1 MQRCPSC
8 PQCNSVFIAKDHGR
22 VQRKPLLLVC
32 GHSFCETCIN
42 QMVKTKKT
50 SIVCPTC
57 MKETPLL
64 QGSDCVKNM
73 PVDLY
78 LMGLLVYSQKTL
90 LEQELNKI
98 TKVSLALKK
107 KQISGEPAVGSKFS
121 SDKLCRECSTKQ
133 ATCKCTRCDCI
144 MCAACFNKV
153 HSLSTSLRQHQSIPL
168 TEDSSVEV
176 FPLCKVHDG
185 RPIEYYC
192 EDDNIPI
199 CSRCVIMGDHK
210 GHSITSMEDKNK
222 TVINE
227 MEPLLQVANQVHRR
241 IKRLDKGLVNYIPD
255 MKTETESVIADVYK
269 RFQHLHGLLQI
280 RETQVLEEV
289 YSRFRN
295 GIEPIQQ
302 LKETLQEETKELER
316 TIKGAQRIIN
326 NNNEIIVNTKEI
338 LEKLEH
344 AKDIPCI
351 LIPASTETSER
362 ISFESGGESLDTSI
376 LNYGSVVGAIP
387 QRFSLQTHRQMPEEF
402 LNDEIESLGSYTPLD
417 SRSMVST
424 RTDASDDII
433 IEDEQ
438 EIILDETGSE
448 KSSRKNSKQ
457 QKKKMNGREDLP
469 QKVHVK
475 GHNEQVYVSH
485 IRNPCHFI
493 VQLKREVPRLRSLSL
508 SINNWCKGPDAN
520 KHLLKEVDVGDL
532 VLAQYSSD
540 KEWYR
545 ARVRQVVSLADDI
558 SQTQV
563 EVAYID
569 YGNTEVIT
577 VTSLRNMQVKF
588 MKHPEF
594 AFECGLSG
602 IVASDKGGAWSLEA
616 VQTFAKMVENRPMLM
631 SVISELNNILQVDL
645 SKPPYDD
652 ITDDT
657 PVSVRDALVFLELAR
672 FESPASVPVPGGAP
686 APKRNFLAPDLRCKG
701 EVFNVVVTCAG
712 DPDNFYVQ
720 ELGENS
726 QYLETMMRLM
736 HDTYTNDKR
745 DSLKILCPQIGMI
758 CVTQNPA
765 DNMWYRA
772 RIIGLPGDKMVDVYF
787 VDYGN
792 LETVP
797 YQNLRKLTD
806 QFLVL
811 PCQATKCGLA
821 DVENLTGGSW
831 TEEALRDWSDM
842 AMMKRFSLRV
852 LDSCDPLKVVLHDPG
867 DDPRYSV
874 NGKMVAAGHAMST
887 GKWSLG
893 VPAAEIQR
901 RTTVTY
907 EMEQP
912 YIGSPKQPLVVL
924 NSGNSQRNVSL
935 ASNTNFSEESSGET
949 PPLSPKFHR
958 RTTRSSPGDS
968 VLKPV
973 VLLPV
978 HSPHS
983 SLSPDSSE
991 KEIFKTPPLSPLP
1004 TQQPVK
1010 PASSQHT
1017 VSTSSSEPPPRP
1029 ASSFQIGAS
1038 KDPEKKSKCT
1048 RSSMTITTAASKK
1061 EAESLSRK
1069 ESLVAPKKEKPNHQV
1084 EVEVKIS
1091 EFVSPSDFHVQ
1102 LASSGRDGL
1111 DDLMESL
1118 KEACD
1123 KSGPTL
1129 TTWEKD
1135 GYCAARYSVDGKW
1148 YRAKITKV
1156 MHKNLMEVF
1165 MVDYGFTDNICSSS
1179 LRPLTKI
1186 LKAPR
1191 CFAFRCHLADLVPAG
1206 DSKKWSRTACE
1217 YMMEVMKGKKVY
1229 IAKKG
1234 DIEDNSL
1241 PIDLILEEDI
1251 PETALEPASKNFHSL
1266 IDVMKEKGLGFS
1278 VRKGSKKQ
1286 EKPGP
1291 RIFPVLQYTA
1301 VSDAPA
1307 QSSFRMIPM
1316 YVDYTAVIYFQKV
1329 DNGTEFE
1336 NLHAFLQKKFKDSDP
1351 HHSSQ
1356 PWKEGQA
1363 CVALF
1368 RVDNVWCRATILT
1381 IEPHRVKV
1389 QYIDYGNS
1397 EWVSLDRL
1405 RADVEDIVHIPRQCF
1420 ECILHDI
1427 FPLMKDGT
1435 WPVPVLD
1442 YMHKQLVNKTCF
1454 AKIVERPVDKPMAVN
1469 LSLNGND
1476 FGTQLVQLG
1485 MAQREIYLT
1494 DQKTLS
1500 LRISSELQNSK
1511 AFKTMELYP
1520 VGKRFP
1526 VCVTHVELP
1535 DTVYFQHEKQL
1546 SVQDLSEEEIQKVE
1560 KIKGYLE
1567 KLEQLARDLNQKA
1580 HTFPALPIPSTG
1592 LACCAQF
1599 SFDQCWYRALIVD
1612 KDDSAGQVLVL
1623 YVDYGNSELVSL
1635 DRLRCLPPKYMSL
1648 PAQAVRCKLHDI
1660 SPPVGMLSWRKEALQ
1675 VVAQCISQK
1684 PIFAC
1689 IRSHKPVSV
1698 DLYEVLDQNVTRL
1711 AYQPALDQGLIQHTE
1726 ESSLY
1731 DDTLIGSHLASE
1743 GCSLMTTDMDSQCS
1757 KSWAEIME
1765 EGDQIGKTEI
1775 NTDDSD
1781 VLFESSEVIEPSPG
1795 VDTTID
1801 DNPEENFD

>member
-1 MQRCPSC
+1 MQKCPSC
-8 PQCNSVFIAKDHGR
+8 PQCNSVFVAKDHGR
-22 VQRKPLLLVC
+22 VQRKPLLLIC
-32 GHSFCETCIN
+32 GHSFCETCIS

-57 MKETPLL
+57 LKETPLL
-64 QGSDCVKNM
+64 QGTDCVKNM

-90 LEQELNKI
+90 LEQELSKI
-98 TKVSLALKK
+98 TQASLAQTLKK
-107 KQISGEPAVGSKFS
+107 KQIS
-121 SDKLCRECSTKQ
+121 DKVCRECSTKL

-144 MCAACFNKV
+144 MCAACFTKV
-153 HSLSTSLRQHQSIPL
+153 HSLSTSLRQHQPMPL
-168 TEDSSVEV
+168 TDDSSVEV
-176 FPLCKVHDG
+176 SPLCKVHDG

-241 IKRLDKGLVNYIPD
+241 IKRLDKSLVNYLPD

-269 RFQHLHGLLQI
+269 RFQRLHGLLQI

-289 YSRFRN
+289 YTRFRK

-302 LKETLQEETKELER
+302 LRETLQEETKELER
-316 TIKGAQRIIN
+316 TIKGAQRIMN

-351 LIPASTETSER
+351 IIPASTETSET
-362 ISFESGGESLDTSI
+362 ICFDSGGESMDTSI
-376 LNYGSVVGAIP
+376 LNYGSVVGAVP
-387 QRFSLQTHRQMPEEF
+387 QRFSVQTHRQMPEEF
-402 LNDEIESLGSYTPLD
+402 LTDEIESLGSYTPFD
-417 SRSMVST
+417 SLSMVST
-424 RTDASDDII
+424 ITDASDDII

-438 EIILDETGSE
+438 EIVFEETGSE
-448 KSSRKNSKQ
+448 KSSRKNDKQ
-457 QKKKMNGREDLP
+457 QKKKKQGREDLP
-469 QKVHVK
+469 QKVQVK

-485 IRNPCHFI
+485 IRNPCHFV
-493 VQLKREVPRLRSLSL
+493 VQLKREVPRLRSLSI
-508 SINNWCKGPDAN
+508 SINNWCNGPDAK

-545 ARVRQVVSLADDI
+545 ARVRQVVLVADDF
-558 SQTQV
+558 SQTRV

-577 VTSLRNMQVKF
+577 VDSLRNMQVKF

-594 AFECGLSG
+594 SFECGLSG
-602 IVASDKGGAWSLEA
+602 IVAADKSGAWSLEA
-616 VQTFAKMVENRPMLM
+616 VQTFAKMVENRPILM

-652 ITDDT
+652 ILNDT

-686 APKRNFLAPDLRCKG
+686 APKRNFISPDPRCKG
-701 EVFNVVVTCAG
+701 EVLNVVVTCAG

-726 QYLETMMRLM
+726 QYLETMMRMM
-736 HDTYTNDKR
+736 HDTYSNDKR
-745 DSLKILCPQIGMI
+745 DNLNVVCPQIGMI

-772 RIIGLPGDKMVDVYF
+772 RITGLPGDKKVDVFF

-811 PCQATKCGLA
+811 PCQASKCSLA
-821 DVENLTGGSW
+821 DIENLTGGRW
-831 TEEALRDWSDM
+831 PEEALRDWSDM
-842 AMMKRFSLRV
+842 SMMRRFSMRV
-852 LDSCDPLKVVLHDPG
+852 LDSCDPLMVVLHDPG

-893 VPAAEIQR
+893 VPSAAVQR

-907 EMEQP
+907 EMAQP
-912 YIGSPKQPLVVL
+912 YIGVPKEPVGVV
-924 NSGNSQRNVSL
+924 NSGCLQRTVNK
-935 ASNTNFSEESSGET
+935 ASGLSEGLSGET

-958 RTTRSSPGDS
+958 TTRSSPDDS
-968 VLKPV
+968 ILKPV
-973 VLLPV
+973 S
-978 HSPHS
+978 HSPVNSRPS
-983 SLSPDSSE
+983 SLSPGSSE
-991 KEIFKTPPLSPLP
+991 KEIFRTPPLSPLRTP
-1004 TQQPVK
+1004 QPVK
-1010 PASSQHT
+1010 LTSSQVT
-1017 VSTSSSEPPPRP
+1017 MSTSSSEPPPPRP
-1029 ASSFQIGAS
+1029 TSSFRMGVLVKDTAESVLKDQLLTDTTCLERSSTYWTDLFCYAS
-1038 KDPEKKSKCT
+1038 KDPEKDSKYV
-1048 RSSMTITTAASKK
+1048 RSSSTKIVASSQKK
-1061 EAESLSRK
+1061 EASLPRK
-1069 ESLVAPKKEKPNHQV
+1069 ESLVAPKKEKPNHPV

-1102 LASSGRDGL
+1102 LASSGTDGL

-1129 TTWEKD
+1129 TTWQKD

-1148 YRAKITKV
+1148 YRAKITKI

-1165 MVDYGFTDNICSSS
+1165 MVDYGFTDTVSSS
-1179 LRPLTKI
+1179 CLRQLTKV
-1186 LKAPR
+1186 LKGPR

-1206 DSKKWSRTACE
+1206 DSKKWSHTASE
-1217 YMMEVMKGKKVY
+1217 YMMEVMKKKKLY

-1251 PETALEPASKNFHSL
+1251 PETALEPASKNFQSL
-1266 IDVMKEKGLGFS
+1266 IDLMKEKGLGFS
-1278 VRKGSKKQ
+1278 VRKGPKKQ

-1291 RIFPVLQYTA
+1291 KIFPVLHYTA
-1301 VSDAPA
+1301 VSEAPF
-1307 QSSFRMIPM
+1307 QSSFRIVPM
-1316 YVDYTAVIYFQKV
+1316 YVDYTAMIYFQMV
-1329 DNGTEFE
+1329 DNATEFE
-1336 NLHAFLQKKFKDSDP
+1336 HLHALLQKKFKDSDP
-1351 HHSSQ
+1351 HNSLQ
-1356 PWKEGQA
+1356 PWKVGQA

-1368 RVDNVWCRATILT
+1368 RLENVWCRATIQT

-1397 EWVSLDRL
+1397 EWVALDRL
-1405 RADVEDIVHIPRQCF
+1405 RANVEDIVHIPKQCF
-1420 ECILHDI
+1420 ECTLHDI

-1442 YMHKQLVNKTCF
+1442 YMHKQLVSKTCCV
-1454 AKIVERPVDKPMAVN
+1454 KVIERIVDRPIAVD
-1469 LSLNGND
+1469 LSLNGTD
-1476 FGTQLVQLG
+1476 FGTHLVQIG
-1485 MAQREIYLT
+1485 MAQRGVYLT
-1494 DQKTLS
+1494 DQEILS
-1500 LRISSELQNSK
+1500 LRISSALQTYK

-1526 VCVTHVELP
+1526 VCITNVELP
-1535 DTVYFQHEKQL
+1535 DTV
-1546 SVQDLSEEEIQKVE
+1546 
-1560 KIKGYLE
+1560 
-1567 KLEQLARDLNQKA
+1567 
-1580 HTFPALPIPSTG
+1580 
-1592 LACCAQF
+1592 
-1599 SFDQCWYRALIVD
+1599 SF
-1612 KDDSAGQVLVL
+1612 LVL
-1623 YVDYGNSELVSL
+1623 CSVRHELPCSTWNNKEWLFFYKENS
-1635 DRLRCLPPKYMSL
+1635 
-1648 PAQAVRCKLHDI
+1648 I
-1660 SPPVGMLSWRKEALQ
+1660 SV
-1675 VVAQCISQK
+1675 
-1684 PIFAC
+1684 
-1689 IRSHKPVSV
+1689 
-1698 DLYEVLDQNVTRL
+1698 
-1711 AYQPALDQGLIQHTE
+1711 
-1726 ESSLY
+1726 
-1731 DDTLIGSHLASE
+1731 
-1743 GCSLMTTDMDSQCS
+1743 
-1757 KSWAEIME
+1757 
-1765 EGDQIGKTEI
+1765 
-1775 NTDDSD
+1775 
-1781 VLFESSEVIEPSPG
+1781 
-1795 VDTTID
+1795 
-1801 DNPEENFD
+1801 